1 MLISL
6 ALRVSLT
13 IQSGREYSSAIT
25 SVHLELTS
33 CGHSNFVRLSI
44 VAMDYAVCAA
54 ISQLFLAVKL
64 ARDKE
69 ASHRNYKCSK
79 NLDESL

>member
-1 MLISL
+1 MTRPLELMGGL
-6 ALRVSLT
+6 AT
-13 IQSGREYSSAIT
+13 QSTREYPSAIT
-25 SVHLELTS
+25 FGHIKFTS
-33 CGHSNFVRLSI
+33 FGHINFVRLSI

-69 ASHRNYKCSK
+69 VSHRNYKRSI